1 MLFDGW
7 DGGMDAIRCHAPLCS
22 SSWLMLTSDALTA
35 MTIDLGQMTRKILNR
50 SDGFLLFRVVCIL
63 IILQASLHHSCDSS
77 LN

>member
-35 MTIDLGQMTRKILNR
+35 MTIDLGQRTWKIPTR
-50 SDGFLLFRVVCIL
+50 SDAFLLFRVVL
-63 IILQASLHHSCDSS
+63 VLYLGYSAGFAAPFM
-77 LN
+77 